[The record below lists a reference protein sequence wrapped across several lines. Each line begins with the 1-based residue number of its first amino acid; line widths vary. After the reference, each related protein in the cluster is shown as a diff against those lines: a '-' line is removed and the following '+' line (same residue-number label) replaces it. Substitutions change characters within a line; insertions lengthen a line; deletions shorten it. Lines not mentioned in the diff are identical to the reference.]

1 MGVRDELEFG
11 VLGPVEGR
19 LDGAPLDLGPRKQRL
34 VLAALLLEPN
44 KTLSTAR
51 LIDLTWPD
59 SPPPTARTAI
69 QGRISRLRTA
79 LAAAGADRVA
89 LVSAGSGYTL
99 RIDPGAVDAHRF
111 TALLARARAARTDQ
125 LAASLYDEAL
135 RLWRGP
141 ALDGV
146 ASEDVHR
153 ELCGNLEEARLQA
166 VDESADARLRLGMH
180 RDLVEHLT
188 SHFVVHPTRERT
200 AGQLAL
206 ALYRCGRAGDA
217 LEVCR
222 RTRQRLHDDLG
233 VDPGPGLVA
242 LEVAILRKDESLA
255 LPAGSGVVAA
265 HLPAAPIGFTGR
277 AVEMRR
283 LTELLADAGSA
294 AMPVAVLSGPAGVGK
309 TALAIHCAHELAD
322 RYHDGQ
328 LHVDLRGYDLGDPM
342 PPVDAL
348 TLFLRA
354 LGLPPAQVP
363 ADLEGAVLAYRS
375 LLAGRRLLVVLDNAG
390 SAEQVRPLLPG
401 APGCAV
407 LVTSRDDL
415 RGLSALEGAWP
426 LRLDVLAPAE
436 SLALLG
442 RMVGADRLDAEP
454 DAAAELARLCDHL
467 PLALRIAGAHL
478 AARPGWLIADYT
490 RELAEGD
497 RLHALA
503 IPEDP
508 RAAVKTAFT
517 LSYRALAPRT
527 RLLFRRLGLVP
538 GPDFTAVVAASLC
551 GWPVDDA
558 ATELDR
564 LTTAHLVREHGP
576 GRHQCHDLLRL
587 YAADRAEAE
596 EPAIERESITSGLY
610 ATYLRYTDAA
620 ARALYP
626 HRVRLPLPQPTTPSF
641 ATPADALAWLEAEL
655 PNLTAAVHA
664 AFRGGHQR
672 LACLLADALR
682 GYFPG
687 RGLTS
692 QWLDLANTAL
702 AAATDVDD
710 PAAMASAH
718 LSFGEAYLS
727 LTRYPLAIEHDAAAR
742 DWARRADWAEG
753 ESSALGNLGVVHREA
768 GDLRRAA
775 DCYSAALE
783 INVRLGS
790 TRKQV
795 LDMMNLG
802 VVHAALGR
810 LASARGLFERATA
823 LSGEAGSP
831 SLTGMLAQCLG
842 ITRRYLGELAD
853 AEHQLTAALTVFRE
867 INDAW
872 AQASVLESL
881 AGIHADAGRRGQ
893 ARHAAEEALRLARDV
908 GSGRVE
914 AAALNTLGLV
924 QPDPTGALDC
934 HGEALAVAVAA
945 GHVAARIEALI
956 GQASAH
962 VRLGAHALAERAAGE
977 ALAFA
982 RDSDHRLLEG
992 QARTA
997 LAAAA
1002 RDPAVAAAHAEDALA
1017 VHRETGYLLGAART
1031 LRLLGAARLA
1041 THGTADPYWPE
1052 ALALFTKIGTAE
1064 ADDLRRSSR

>member
-1 MGVRDELEFG
+1 MGVRDGLEFR
-11 VLGPVEGR
+11 VLGPVEGW
-19 LDGAPLDLGPRKQRL
+19 LDGVPLDLGPRKQRL

-44 KTLSTAR
+44 RMLPTAR
-51 LIDLTWPD
+51 LIDLTWGN

-69 QGRISRLRTA
+69 QGRISRLRVV

-99 RIDPGAVDAHRF
+99 RIDPGVVDAHRF
-111 TALLARARAARTDQ
+111 TELLAKARAARGDQ
-125 LAASLYDEAL
+125 LAAGLYDEAL

-146 ASEDVHR
+146 ADEDVQR

-166 VDESADARLRLGMH
+166 VDELADARLRLGLH

-188 SHFVVHPTRERT
+188 SHLVAHPTRERT

-206 ALYRCGRAGDA
+206 ALYRCGRVSDA

-222 RTRQRLHDDLG
+222 DTRQRLQDDLG
-233 VDPGPGLVA
+233 IDPGPGLA
-242 LEVAILRKDESLA
+242 ELEVAILRTDESLA
-255 LPAGSGVVAA
+255 PPSAPATGVVVAA
-265 HLPAAPIGFTGR
+265 HLPAAPRGFTGR
-277 AVEMRR
+277 AVEVRR
-283 LTELLADAGSA
+283 LTEVLADAGDVA
-294 AMPVAVLSGPAGVGK
+294 VPVAVISGPAGVGK
-309 TALAIHCAHELAD
+309 SALAVHCAHELAD

-342 PPVDAL
+342 PPIDAL

-363 ADLEGAVLAYRS
+363 VELDEAVHTYRS
-375 LLAGRRLLVVLDNAG
+375 LVAGRRLLVVLDNAG

-415 RGLSALEGAWP
+415 RGLSALDGAWP
-426 LRLDVLAPAE
+426 LRLDMLSPAE

-442 RMVGADRLDAEP
+442 RMAGADRLGAEP
-454 DAAAELARLCDHL
+454 DAAADLARLCAHL

-478 AARPGWLIADYT
+478 AARPQWPVAEYA

-497 RLHALA
+497 RLRALA
-503 IPEDP
+503 IPDDP
-508 RAAVKTAFT
+508 RAAVRTAFT

-538 GPDFTAVVAASLC
+538 GPDFTAVVAAALC
-551 GWPVDDA
+551 GWAVGDA
-558 ATELDR
+558 AAELDR
-564 LTTAHLVREHGP
+564 LTTAHLVREHVP
-576 GRHQCHDLLRL
+576 GRYQSHDLLRL
-587 YAADRAEAE
+587 YAAERAEAE
-596 EPAIERESITSGLY
+596 EPAGERDAVTTGLY
-610 ATYLRYTDAA
+610 ALYLGYTDAA
-620 ARALYP
+620 ARTLYP
-626 HRVRLPLPQPTTPSF
+626 HRLRLPLPQPAAPSF
-641 ATPADALAWLEAEL
+641 ATTTDALSWLDAEL

-664 AFRGGHQR
+664 AVRGGHRR

-687 RGLTS
+687 RGLTA
-692 QWLDLANTAL
+692 QWLDLATTAL
-702 AAATDVDD
+702 AAATEADD
-710 PAAMASAH
+710 PAAVAAAH
-718 LSFGEAYLS
+718 LSIGEAHLS

-753 ESSALGNLGVVHREA
+753 ESSALGNLGTVLREK
-768 GDLRRAA
+768 GDLRQAV
-775 DCYSAALE
+775 DCLAAALE
-783 INVRLGS
+783 INVRIGS

-802 VVHAALGR
+802 VVYAALGR
-810 LASARGLFERATA
+810 LASAAQLFERATEVNR
-823 LSGEAGSP
+823 EAGSP
-831 SLTGMLAQCLG
+831 STTSMLAQCLG
-842 ITRRYLGELAD
+842 IARRYLGELPA
-853 AEHQLTAALTVFRE
+853 AERHLTTALTTTRE
-867 INDAW
+867 IDNRW
-872 AQASVLESL
+872 GQASVLESL
-881 AGIHADAGRRGQ
+881 AGVHADAGRPER
-893 ARHAAEEALRLARDV
+893 ARSTVEEALRLAREA
-908 GSGRVE
+908 GSRRVE

-924 QPDPTGALDC
+924 QPDPTRALAYHD
-934 HGEALAVAVAA
+934 EALGVAIAA
-945 GHVAARIEALI
+945 GHTAGRIEALI

-962 VRLGAHALAERAAGE
+962 VDLGAHPEAERAAGE

-992 QARTA
+992 QACTA

-1002 RDPAVAAAHAEDALA
+1002 RDPATAATRAEEALA

-1031 LRLLGAARLA
+1031 LRLLGQARLA
-1041 THGTADPYWPE
+1041 THGTTEPFWPE
-1052 ALALFTKIGTAE
+1052 ALALFTRIGTPE
-1064 ADDLRRSSR
+1064 GDDLR